1 MVTWTMRR
9 EIKSGNWWASGV
21 TQRARRQRHQQ
32 AKDEVFVS
40 SSYVRYA
47 LAAREI
53 EEGGG
58 PWRVTL
64 IRVYSGRQRKFDDD
78 NLGTGFKHIRDGI
91 ADALKIDDG
100 DESMVTWE
108 YAQEKG
114 ARNEIRV
121 EIV

>member
-1 MVTWTMRR
+1 MVAWAMRR

-21 TQRARRQRHQQ
+21 TQGERRRRHQQ
-32 AKDEVFVS
+32 AKDERTAAHF
-40 SSYVRYA
+40 YA
-47 LAAREI
+47 MAYTAARDFK
-53 EEGGG
+53 GR

-64 IRVYSGRQRKFDDD
+64 IRVYRPPKRKFAGD
-78 NLGTGFKHIRDGI
+78 NLQTAFKHIRDGI
-91 ADALKIDDG
+91 ADGLGVNDE